1 MFKPKLNKQIDIKIL
16 PMIDVIFFL
25 LVFFMLFTT
34 FKTTPSGL
42 EINLPKAKNVEQQ
55 QEDKTVKINIA
66 SNGKIFMN
74 SNLITKNELQEN
86 IASSVKKS
94 ADTVFIIKAD
104 EKVEYKNVINVMDLV
119 RQAGGYRLTLAA
131 NKDELN

>member
-1 MFKPKLNKQIDIKIL
+1 MFESKLNDEIDIKIL
-16 PMIDVIFFL
+16 PMIDVVFFL

-42 EINLPKAKNVEQQ
+42 EINLPQAKSVEQE

-66 SNGKIFMN
+66 STGKIFVN
-74 SNLITKNELQEN
+74 SKLITETELEKN
-86 IASSVKKS
+86 IAQSVEES
-94 ADTVFIIKAD
+94 AETVFIIKAD
-104 EKVEYKNVINVMDLV
+104 KKVEYQRVINVMDLV

>member
-1 MFKPKLNKQIDIKIL
+1 MFESKLKDQIDIKIL
-16 PMIDVIFFL
+16 PMIDVVFFL

-42 EINLPKAKNVEQQ
+42 EINLPQAKSVEQQ

-74 SNLITKNELQEN
+74 SKLVTTSELEEN
-86 IASSVKKS
+86 IANSVNES
-94 ADTVFIIKAD
+94 TETVFIIKAD
-104 EKVEYKNVINVMDLV
+104 ETVKYQQVINVMDLV

>member
-1 MFKPKLNKQIDIKIL
+1 MFESNLKDQIDIKIL
-16 PMIDVIFFL
+16 PMIDVVFFL

-42 EINLPKAKNVEQQ
+42 EINLPQAKSVEQQ

-66 SNGKIFMN
+66 YDGKIFMN
-74 SNLITKNELQEN
+74 SKLTTIDELKEN
-86 IASSVKKS
+86 IATSVNES
-94 ADTVFIIKAD
+94 TETVFVIKAD
-104 EKVEYKNVINVMDLV
+104 EKVEYKQVINVMDLV

>member
-1 MFKPKLNKQIDIKIL
+1 
-16 PMIDVIFFL
+16 MIDVVFFL

-42 EINLPKAKNVEQQ
+42 EINLPQAKSVEQQ
-55 QEDKTVKINIA
+55 QEDETVKINIA
-66 SNGKIFMN
+66 SSGKIFMN
-74 SNLITKNELQEN
+74 SKLTTKDELKNN
-86 IASSVKKS
+86 IASSVSKS
-94 ADTVFIIKAD
+94 TETIFIIKAD
-104 EKVEYKNVINVMDLV
+104 EKVAYRQVINVMDLV

>member
-1 MFKPKLNKQIDIKIL
+1 MFKSNLKDQIDIKIL
-16 PMIDVIFFL
+16 PMIDVVFFL

-42 EINLPKAKNVEQQ
+42 EINLPQAKSVEQQ

-66 SNGKIFMN
+66 SSGKIFMN
-74 SNLITKNELQEN
+74 SKLTTKDELKNN
-86 IASSVKKS
+86 IASSVS
-94 ADTVFIIKAD
+94 QSTETVFIIKAD
-104 EKVEYKNVINVMDLV
+104 EQVAYKQVINVMDLV

>member
-1 MFKPKLNKQIDIKIL
+1 MFESELKDEIDIKIL
-16 PMIDVIFFL
+16 PMIDVVFFL

-42 EINLPKAKNVEQQ
+42 EINLPQAEKVAQQ

-66 SNGKIFMN
+66 ADGKIFMN
-74 SNLITKNELQEN
+74 SKLNTKAELKENVTQSVNKSQE
-86 IASSVKKS
+86 
-94 ADTVFIIKAD
+94 TVFIIKAD
-104 EKVEYKNVINVMDLV
+104 KKVEYQEVISVMDLV

>member
-1 MFKPKLNKQIDIKIL
+1 MFESKLNDEVDIKIL
-16 PMIDVIFFL
+16 PMIDVVFFL

-42 EINLPKAKNVEQQ
+42 EINLPQAKSVEQE

-66 SNGKIFMN
+66 STGKIFVN
-74 SNLITKNELQEN
+74 SKLITETELEKN
-86 IASSVKKS
+86 IAQSVEES
-94 ADTVFIIKAD
+94 AETVFIIKAD
-104 EKVEYKNVINVMDLV
+104 KKVEYQRVINVMDLV